1 MKAQPVTATF
11 DIKNLRNAM
20 GSFMTG
26 VTIVTTE
33 TAEGERRGFTA
44 NSFTTVSLEP
54 PLVLVCLAEK
64 AESYEAFNSAEIFA
78 VNILQESQR
87 ESALRFASKRPN
99 KFEDIATTRGQH
111 GAPILDGSICW
122 FECATHNRIIAGDHL
137 ILIGRIID
145 YACNDGRPLGYFRG
159 GFLSPGLDE
168 DRITA
173 HAEAGATVG
182 CLATHES
189 GVMLVRRAGSS
200 EWALPQHSMVKQGG
214 GRPQAKL
221 KRLAAELGSELTLS
235 FLYAA
240 FEHGAE
246 DGVYIIYRGT
256 LSNAPA
262 RDRFGDYEVRMFRQ
276 DEIPWDDIDAFLYGA
291 LLRRYFDELSKA
303 RFGVYSRFD
312 EQARVELL
320 HAGAH

>member
-1 MKAQPVTATF
+1 MTETF
-11 DIKNLRNAM
+11 DINSLRNAM

-33 TAEGERRGFTA
+33 TPDGERRGFTA
-44 NSFTTVSLEP
+44 NSFTTVSLDP

-64 AESYEAFNSAEIFA
+64 AESYEAFNKADVFA
-78 VNILQESQR
+78 VNILHESQR

-99 KFEDIATTRGQH
+99 KFEDIAATRGRF

-122 FECATHNRIIAGDHL
+122 FECTGHERIVAGDHL
-137 ILIGRIID
+137 ILIGRIVD
-145 YACNDGRPLGYFRG
+145 YASNEGRPLGYFRG
-159 GFLSPGLDE
+159 GFVSPGLDE
-168 DRITA
+168 DRIAA
-173 HAEAGATVG
+173 HAGQAAIVG
-182 CLATHES
+182 CLATYDNS
-189 GVMLVRRAGSS
+189 VMLMRRTGTS
-200 EWALPQHSMVKQGG
+200 EWILPQHSMVKEGC

-221 KRLAAELGSELTLS
+221 KCMAKALGSELTLS

-240 FEHGAE
+240 FEHGAD

-256 LSNAPA
+256 LDTSPTQGHF
-262 RDRFGDYEVRMFRQ
+262 DDYEVQMFRQ
-276 DEIPWDDIDAFLYGA
+276 ADMPWNDIDAFLYGA

-320 HAGAH
+320 HSSGR

>member
-1 MKAQPVTATF
+1 MTEPIDLKS
-11 DIKNLRNAM
+11 IRNAM

-33 TAEGERRGFTA
+33 TADGERRGFTA

-64 AESYEAFNSAEIFA
+64 AESYEAFNGAETFA
-78 VNILQESQR
+78 VNILHENQR
-87 ESALRFASKRPN
+87 DSALRFASKRPD
-99 KFEDIATTRGQH
+99 KFEDIASTRGRQ

-122 FECATHNRIIAGDHL
+122 FECAAHERIVAGDHL

-145 YACNDGRPLGYFRG
+145 YASNEGRPLGYFRG
-159 GFLSPGLDE
+159 GFVTPGLDE
-168 DRITA
+168 DRLTA
-173 HAEAGATVG
+173 HAEAGAVVG
-182 CLATHES
+182 CLATHENT
-189 GVMLVRRAGSS
+189 VMLVRRTGTSQ
-200 EWALPQHSMVKQGG
+200 WVLPQHSMVRKGG

-221 KRLAAELGSELTLS
+221 KRFVAELGSALTLS

-240 FEHGAE
+240 FEHGHD

-256 LSNAPA
+256 LDSPPSV
-262 RDRFGDYEVRMFRQ
+262 DRIDDYEVRMFRQ
-276 DEIPWDDIDAFLYGA
+276 DNMPWDDIDSFLYGG

-303 RFGVYSRFD
+303 RFGVYARFD
-312 EQARVELL
+312 EKARIELL
-320 HAGAH
+320 HTEGG